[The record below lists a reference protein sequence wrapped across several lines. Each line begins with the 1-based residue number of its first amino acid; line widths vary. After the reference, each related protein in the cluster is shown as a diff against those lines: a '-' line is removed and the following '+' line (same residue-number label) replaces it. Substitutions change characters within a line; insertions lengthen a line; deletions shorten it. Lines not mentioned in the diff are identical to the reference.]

1 MELTREGTYDS
12 ITFVTGAKDPC
23 FLFVDFFVPSG
34 ENAGNRAKS
43 TDSGGFRRS
52 KERFIMA
59 AIEPT
64 TNNVPVSK
72 SGTGIVEYL
81 QGVRAELKKAEWPS
95 REELIRLTQVVLF
108 LLFVTA
114 LFCGALDGI
123 LSVITHNL
131 FTRK

>member
-1 MELTREGTYDS
+1 
-12 ITFVTGAKDPC
+12 
-23 FLFVDFFVPSG
+23 
-34 ENAGNRAKS
+34 
-43 TDSGGFRRS
+43 
-52 KERFIMA
+52 MA

-114 LFCGALDGI
+114 LFCGSLDGI